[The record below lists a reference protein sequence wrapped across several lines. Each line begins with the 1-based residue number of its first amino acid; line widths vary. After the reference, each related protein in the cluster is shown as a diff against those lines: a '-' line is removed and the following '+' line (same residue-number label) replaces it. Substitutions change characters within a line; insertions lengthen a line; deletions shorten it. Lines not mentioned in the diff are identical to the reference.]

1 MKKYINI
8 AEKYILDEDRIEFK
22 EEIYKNNYDFYEKN
36 ILTEKTIENIFPAN
50 LPTDIDIFKNLPNS
64 IYKNNTVRNF
74 LNSLRKVLLNTYLEN
89 ITFSKLVVSEVSNTG
104 VVLDWI
110 YNYFRIYFSF
120 DTIEGNFYGYVS
132 YNKERGYYENKFSSM
147 FEKDF
152 EEIAEL
158 SVEYVIKMLNR
169 NEVNII
175 DAK

>member
-104 VVLDWI
+104 VI
-110 YNYFRIYFSF
+110 C
-120 DTIEGNFYGYVS
+120 
-132 YNKERGYYENKFSSM
+132 
-147 FEKDF
+147 
-152 EEIAEL
+152 
-158 SVEYVIKMLNR
+158 
-169 NEVNII
+169 
-175 DAK
+175 